1 MSRKSVS
8 RKSVRSVATAA
19 AMILAG
25 AGSVAAKELVYGA
38 GIPAKS
44 DQMSVGMQ
52 SYADDLA
59 KASKGTLTMKIL
71 AGGQVVSLYNTLK
84 ALRDGTIDAGFIV
97 PTFTRK
103 ELKHVNVIY
112 DTEVFGLDPAAVTGA
127 ANETMLLNCPSC
139 LKDFRDNGAL
149 YLASFGNNQK
159 GLICRN
165 EVKTVGDV
173 KGLKIRAVGA
183 TTRLIQ
189 ELGGVPVVMG
199 PPDATTALERGTID
213 CVHGVV
219 TWLKNFGYWDVAKYM
234 LETPMGSPRTI
245 STIVFSRRS
254 WNKMSAAEKKAAVDI
269 IPMHLARMVYLVNVK
284 ADDLIKEKAIKEKGV
299 KFTEGGKDFDD
310 FMAAF
315 RKKERTRIPK
325 LDKEKLGV
333 TNADE
338 IFAAFEKNL
347 VKWEKIAKEKNL
359 KNDMNAMAEAY
370 KKEIYDK
377 IDLSKL

>member
-1 MSRKSVS
+1 
-8 RKSVRSVATAA
+8 
-19 AMILAG
+19 
-25 AGSVAAKELVYGA
+25 
-38 GIPAKS
+38 
-44 DQMSVGMQ
+44 
-52 SYADDLA
+52 
-59 KASKGTLTMKIL
+59 
-71 AGGQVVSLYNTLK
+71 
-84 ALRDGTIDAGFIV
+84 
-97 PTFTRK
+97 
-103 ELKHVNVIY
+103 
-112 DTEVFGLDPAAVTGA
+112 
-127 ANETMLLNCPSC
+127 
-139 LKDFRDNGAL
+139 
-149 YLASFGNNQK
+149 
-159 GLICRN
+159 
-165 EVKTVGDV
+165 
-173 KGLKIRAVGA
+173 
-183 TTRLIQ
+183 
-189 ELGGVPVVMG
+189 
-199 PPDATTALERGTID
+199 
-213 CVHGVV
+213 
-219 TWLKNFGYWDVAKYM
+219 M

-359 KNDMNAMAEAY
+359 KNDMNAMAEAD

>member
-1 MSRKSVS
+1 MSRKSVWP
-8 RKSVRSVATAA
+8 VAAT
-19 AMILAG
+19 MILAC
-25 AGSVAAKELVYGA
+25 AGSVTAKELVYGS

-59 KASKGTLTMKIL
+59 KATKGTLTMKIL
-71 AGGQVVSLYNTLK
+71 AGSQVVSLYNTLK

-112 DTEVFGLDPAAVTGA
+112 DTEIFGTDPAAVTGA

-139 LKDFRDNGAL
+139 LKDFRDSGAL

-159 GLICRN
+159 GLVCRN
-165 EVKTVGDV
+165 EVKTVADV

-183 TTRLIQ
+183 TTRLIE

-199 PPDATTALERGTID
+199 PPDATTAMERGTID
-213 CVHGVV
+213 CVHSVV

-245 STIVFSRRS
+245 STIVFSRRAWS
-254 WNKMSAAEKKAAVDI
+254 KLTPAEKKAAVDI

-315 RKKERTRIPK
+315 RKKERVRIPK

-347 VKWEKIAKEKNL
+347 VKWEKLAKEKNL

>member
-1 MSRKSVS
+1 MPRKSVLS
-8 RKSVRSVATAA
+8 LVAAVA
-19 AMILAG
+19 ILAG
-25 AGSVAAKELVYGA
+25 AGSVTAKELVYGS

-112 DTEVFGLDPAAVTGA
+112 DTEIFGVDPAAITGA

-159 GLICRN
+159 GLVCRK
-165 EVKTVGDV
+165 EVKTVADV
-173 KGLKIRAVGA
+173 RGLKIRAVGA

-199 PPDATTALERGTID
+199 PPDATTAMERGTID
-213 CVHGVV
+213 CVHSVV

-234 LETPMGSPRTI
+234 LETPMGAPRTI
-245 STIVFSRRS
+245 STIVYGRRV
-254 WNKMSAAEKKAAVDI
+254 WNAMSPAEKKAAVDI

-284 ADDLIKEKAIKEKGV
+284 ADDLIKEKAIKEKHV
-299 KFTEGGKDFDD
+299 KFTEGGKDFID
-310 FMAAF
+310 FVANF
-315 RKKERTRIPK
+315 RKKERVRIPK

-347 VKWEKIAKEKNL
+347 AKWEKLAREKNL
-359 KNDMNAMAEAY
+359 KNDMNAMAAAF

-377 IDLSKL
+377 IDPSKL

>member
-1 MSRKSVS
+1 MPRKSVLS
-8 RKSVRSVATAA
+8 LIAAVAV
-19 AMILAG
+19 LAG
-25 AGSVAAKELVYGA
+25 AGSVTAKELVYGS

-112 DTEVFGLDPAAVTGA
+112 DTEIFGVDPAAITGA

-159 GLICRN
+159 GLVCRK
-165 EVKTVGDV
+165 EVKTVADV

-199 PPDATTALERGTID
+199 PPDATTAMERGTID
-213 CVHGVV
+213 CVHSVV

-234 LETPMGSPRTI
+234 LETPMGAPRTI
-245 STIVFSRRS
+245 STIVYARRV
-254 WNKMSAAEKKAAVDI
+254 WNAMSPAEKKAAVDI

-284 ADDLIKEKAIKEKGV
+284 ADDLIKEKAIKEKHV
-299 KFTEGGKDFDD
+299 KFTEGGKDFID
-310 FMAAF
+310 FVANF
-315 RKKERTRIPK
+315 RQKERVRIPK

-347 VKWEKIAKEKNL
+347 AKWEKLAKEKNL
-359 KNDMNAMAEAY
+359 KNDMNSMAAAF

-377 IDLSKL
+377 IDPSKL

>member
-1 MSRKSVS
+1 
-8 RKSVRSVATAA
+8 VATAA

-25 AGSVAAKELVYGA
+25 AGAVTAKELIYGS

-112 DTEVFGLDPAAVTGA
+112 DTEVFGTDPAAVTGA

-159 GLICRN
+159 GLVCRK
-165 EVKTVGDV
+165 EVKTVADV

-183 TTRLIQ
+183 TTRLIE

-199 PPDATTALERGTID
+199 PPDATTAMERGTID
-213 CVHGVV
+213 CVHSVV
-219 TWLKNFGYWDVAKYM
+219 TWLKNFGYWDIAKHM

-245 STIVFSRRS
+245 STIVFSRRA
-254 WNKMSAAEKKAAVDI
+254 WTKLTPAEKKAAVDI

-299 KFTEGGKDFDD
+299 KFTEGGKDFDE

-315 RKKERTRIPK
+315 RKKERVRIPK
-325 LDKEKLGV
+325 LDKENLGV

-347 VKWEKIAKEKNL
+347 VKWEKLAKEKNL